1 MTARFFASR
10 GESSHLPAS
19 ETWIQRGG
27 CRNPASSFCSL
38 PIVGRAYPKPGGA
51 ETLRYIRAAHAA
63 VESRAMQKLFKCLLP
78 LMVLAAGCATNPIT
92 GRSQFMVISEKMAIG
107 ESAAA
112 YSSMMGDLSKKK
124 KIEADGERAAKVREI
139 TDRLIA
145 QAVRFRPEA
154 AGWNWEVQ
162 VINDPKQVNAF
173 CMAGG
178 KMAIY
183 SGMWEQLKA
192 SDDEIAQ
199 VMGHEIGHALANH
212 TQERMSI
219 AMTSQ
224 VATQIAAIALASR
237 ENQGLALTGAQMA
250 ALFAIQLPNSRES
263 ETEADQIGI
272 ELAARAGYD
281 PAAAVTLWDKMAKLG
296 GKAPEFLSTHPSP
309 ENRAARLKTL
319 GERVQPLYAAAKSTA
334 APSFLAAREAVNE
347 RVVTR
352 PGELSREEYAARQA
366 TDTLTFLSEP
376 FERFKSGNAV
386 FDCRLQCAWG
396 YSRGKSGWKALHEK
410 GAWRDLAVSVMQ
422 VGYLSDLSYFMLGE
436 AARGLGLAEA
446 AATYYQRALAAGR
459 EYGVE
464 VGTSLSPGVQP

>member
-1 MTARFFASR
+1 MR
-10 GESSHLPAS
+10 
-19 ETWIQRGG
+19 
-27 CRNPASSFCSL
+27 SSFKWL
-38 PIVGRAYPKPGGA
+38 A
-51 ETLRYIRAAHAA
+51 
-63 VESRAMQKLFKCLLP
+63 LLGIFSA
-78 LMVLAAGCATNPIT
+78 LAGCATNPIT

-112 YSSMMGDLSKKK
+112 YRSMMGDLGKKK
-124 KIEADGERAAKVREI
+124 KIEAGGERAKKVREI

-154 AGWNWEVQ
+154 ASWKWEVQ
-162 VINDPKQVNAF
+162 VINDPKTVNAF

-183 SGMWEQLKA
+183 SGMWEKLKA

-224 VATQIAAIALASR
+224 LATQVAAIALASR

-263 ETEADQIGI
+263 ESEADQIGI

-281 PAAAVTLWDKMAKLG
+281 PKAAVTLWEKMAKLG
-296 GKAPEFLSTHPSP
+296 DRVPEFLSTHPSP
-309 ENRAARLKTL
+309 ENRAARLKAL
-319 GERVQPLYAAAKSTA
+319 GGKVQPLYLAAKSSPA
-334 APSFLAAREAVNE
+334 VDAPRFLAPGDGGANE

-352 PGELSREEYAARQA
+352 PGEMTREEYAARHA
-366 TDTLTFLSEP
+366 DDTLTFLSGD
-376 FERFKSGNAV
+376 FERFKAGDVV
-386 FDCRLQCAWG
+386 FDCTVRCSFAYG
-396 YSRGKSGWKALHEK
+396 SRKGDWRALHDK
-410 GAWRDLAVSVMQ
+410 RAWRDLAISVMQ
-422 VGYLSDLSYFMLGE
+422 AGYLTDLSYFLLGE
-436 AARGLGLAEA
+436 AARGLGLEQA
-446 AATYYQRALAAGR
+446 AATYYRRALDAGKQHGCAGDCEGFKVEALARAALRG
-459 EYGVE
+459 
-464 VGTSLSPGVQP
+464 